1 MAPLLEC
8 FPFAKDWAFT
18 RRPRDVRRRPAEAP
32 ISSLAGLSEGV
43 RVHHDTFGSGTFER
57 WVDNRV
63 YRVRFDSGET
73 KMLVAQYA
81 PIRVVDS

>member
-1 MAPLLEC
+1 
-8 FPFAKDWAFT
+8 
-18 RRPRDVRRRPAEAP
+18 
-32 ISSLAGLSEGV
+32 
-43 RVHHDTFGSGTFER
+43 VHHDTFGSGTFER